1 MWSRRPSRSGLLD
14 GTFYRTRYSDLPQG
28 PGEFKS
34 GSSLALAC
42 LGCSFGL
49 GNLWRFPSSVA
60 NNCGKDGCLQYLLV
74 WFIFLFTWCI
84 PIIIIEFA
92 VGRYTRK
99 STLRSFRILVGPW
112 SLWCGAW
119 LTLVT
124 TLISCYYAVAVGWC
138 MYYLYRSVFY
148 SLPSTYHESKEI
160 WNSLLCSHWPIG
172 LLFLSVLLAG
182 LCLVCAVRS
191 IELVT
196 RLLVPLT
203 LVIVLVGVVWSLTL
217 KGAGVGI
224 TYLFTPTW
232 SKLRNLSLW
241 VDAASQNAWDTG
253 AGMGVYLVY
262 GTYMTRSNAVVKAGL
277 LLPIVNN
284 LISLFSCIASFSALF
299 SLESPGSY
307 RHHQN
312 VIHMLNNRTV
322 NTGFTFIWM
331 PCLHNNSGSVTGR
344 VINSLYFLCLTLVGL
359 TSLAGMLELAVH
371 TLQDIKVQ
379 RKYGLPVAM
388 AVVFLGGIPSAL
400 EVDLLDN
407 QDFVWAFTLLISGL
421 LVFVIPIRYGVSRFR
436 WEVINDFSFED
447 WTLPGLWD
455 ILVKYIMP
463 LEAIVLAVFWVY
475 HNHRSWSKF
484 VKDSLLIAVIQWVVL
499 LIALFLINWGW
510 MRWRRSRQ
518 RIYVTRPSLHS
529 YGSTEPIPPRPILHE
544 EDSTGDEHPKP
555 DKSGDIVRGA
565 RDESRPRSTTKRKK
579 SRHRERPRRTGVE
592 DYFRGSG
599 DKNGRQ
605 ENDGPRRT
613 STDNT
618 PRKTGVEN
626 SPRGN
631 DIENKPRG
639 TGTEYNLRSTDD
651 ESRTRGIDDENRP
664 RGTDDESRPRGTDA
678 ESRPRGIDDES
689 GPRGTDDES
698 RPRGTDAKIIPL
710 GTGAAQNEPTPSD
723 GTCAET
729 GELCTHIAVK
739 PRGGFAESSS
749 LDEHG
754 PPIGAVTS
762 GDSEEFV
769 SRDNVSIKS
778 DHYQP

>member
-1 MWSRRPSRSGLLD
+1 MGLRGWRL
-14 GTFYRTRYSDLPQG
+14 
-28 PGEFKS
+28 GE
-34 GSSLALAC
+34 
-42 LGCSFGL
+42 
-49 GNLWRFPSSVA
+49 V
-60 NNCGKDGCLQYLLV
+60 
-74 WFIFLFTWCI
+74 
-84 PIIIIEFA
+84 
-92 VGRYTRK
+92 
-99 STLRSFRILVGPW
+99 
-112 SLWCGAW
+112 
-119 LTLVT
+119 
-124 TLISCYYAVAVGWC
+124 LI
-138 MYYLYRSVFY
+138 
-148 SLPSTYHESKEI
+148 
-160 WNSLLCSHWPIG
+160 
-172 LLFLSVLLAG
+172 
-182 LCLVCAVRS
+182 
-191 IELVT
+191 
-196 RLLVPLT
+196 
-203 LVIVLVGVVWSLTL
+203 GVVGSLTRSD
-217 KGAGVGI
+217 VIGI
-224 TYLFTPTW
+224 TYLYTPTRN
-232 SKLRNLSLW
+232 LQNLSLW

-253 AGMGVYLVY
+253 AGMGVSLVY

-284 LISLFSCIASFSALF
+284 LI
-299 SLESPGSY
+299 
-307 RHHQN
+307 R
-312 VIHMLNNRTV
+312 
-322 NTGFTFIWM
+322 
-331 PCLHNNSGSVTGR
+331 
-344 VINSLYFLCLTLVGL
+344 
-359 TSLAGMLELAVH
+359 
-371 TLQDIKVQ
+371 
-379 RKYGLPVAM
+379 
-388 AVVFLGGIPSAL
+388 
-400 EVDLLDN
+400 
-407 QDFVWAFTLLISGL
+407 
-421 LVFVIPIRYGVSRFR
+421 
-436 WEVINDFSFED
+436 
-447 WTLPGLWD
+447 
-455 ILVKYIMP
+455 YIMP

-475 HNHRSWSKF
+475 HNHCSWSKF

-555 DKSGDIVRGA
+555 DKRGDIVRGA

-579 SRHRERPRRTGVE
+579 SRHRERPRRTDVE

-605 ENDGPRRT
+605 ENDGPRIT

-651 ESRTRGIDDENRP
+651 KSRTRGIDDENRP

-729 GELCTHIAVK
+729 GEPCTHIAVE

-754 PPIGAVTS
+754 PPVGAVTS
-762 GDSEEFV
+762 GDSEECV